1 MRAWRTKPGGKMQ
14 QITRR
19 RWMAVSALGG
29 AAAMVARPAAA
40 VVAGSDPQSL
50 AGLARAKGLT
60 GFGSAI
66 GGVGR
71 PGSAFSDLGAR
82 EIQLHECNILVPEN
96 ELKWTSVRPNAKEFN
111 FADADALVDWAE
123 QNRMKIRGHNLL
135 WLRPD
140 RNSDWLNNYDFGPRP
155 GTEAERLL
163 REHVTTVC
171 RRYGNRIFTWDVVNE
186 AIDPM
191 TGQMRDMVFS
201 RHLGNDCMD
210 IVFDA
215 ARKAAP
221 QAILVYNDFM
231 TWGDN
236 SARHREGVL
245 KLLDRMKSRKV
256 PVDALGVQSHIG
268 AGEIGNVKG
277 TMTFDAREEAD
288 WKRFMDGA
296 TALYPRLQITE
307 FDVSELGTP
316 ADIPARDRIIADLAR
331 RYLDMMLRY
340 RGLDH
345 VMCWGMLDHHSWLQ
359 GRTRRPDGM
368 LKRGCPYDPNYQ
380 PKLLRQAIA
389 DSFRNAPAR

>member
-1 MRAWRTKPGGKMQ
+1 
-14 QITRR
+14 
-19 RWMAVSALGG
+19 
-29 AAAMVARPAAA
+29 
-40 VVAGSDPQSL
+40 
-50 AGLARAKGLT
+50 
-60 GFGSAI
+60 
-66 GGVGR
+66 
-71 PGSAFSDLGAR
+71 
-82 EIQLHECNILVPEN
+82 VPEN
-96 ELKWTSVRPNAKEFN
+96 ELKWTSVRPNPKDFD
-111 FADADALVDWAE
+111 FSGADVLVDWAE
-123 QNRMKIRGHNLL
+123 QNQMKIRGHNLL

-155 GTEAERLL
+155 GAEAERLL

-171 RRYGNRIFTWDVVNE
+171 QRYGNRIFTWDVVNE

-191 TGQMRDMVFS
+191 TGRMRDMVFS
-201 RHLGNDCMD
+201 RHLGEDCMD

-215 ARKAAP
+215 ARRAAP

-236 SARHREGVL
+236 SARHREGVVR
-245 KLLDRMKSRKV
+245 LLERMKSRKV

-277 TMTFDAREEAD
+277 TMTFDAREERD
-288 WKRFMDGA
+288 WKGFMDGA

-316 ADIPARDRIIADLAR
+316 ADIAARDRIIADLAR

-359 GRTRRPDGM
+359 SRTRRPDGM
-368 LKRGCPYDPNYQ
+368 LKRGCPYDPSYQ
-380 PKLLRQAIA
+380 PKPLRQAIA
-389 DSFRNAPAR
+389 DAFRSAPAR

>member
-1 MRAWRTKPGGKMQ
+1 MER
-14 QITRR
+14 ITRR
-19 RWMAVSALGG
+19 KCMALSALSG
-29 AAAMVARPAAA
+29 AAAMAAGEARG
-40 VVAGSDPQSL
+40 VVAGSDTQSL
-50 AGLARAKGLT
+50 ASLARAKGLT
-60 GFGSAI
+60 GFGNAI

-82 EIQLHECNILVPEN
+82 EIQLRECNILVPEN
-96 ELKWTSVRPNAKEFN
+96 ELKWTAVRPNAKDFN
-111 FADADALVDWAE
+111 FADADVLVGWAE
-123 QNRMKIRGHNLL
+123 ENHMKIRGHNLL

-140 RNSDWLNNYDFGPRP
+140 RNSDWLNNYDFGVRP
-155 GTEAERLL
+155 GIEAERLL

-171 RRYGNRIFTWDVVNE
+171 KHYGNRIFTWDVVNE

-191 TGQMRDMVFS
+191 TGRMRDMVFS
-201 RHLGNDCMD
+201 RHLGEDCMD

-221 QAILVYNDFM
+221 QAVLVYNDFM

-236 SARHREGVL
+236 SARHREGVVR
-245 KLLDRMKSRKV
+245 LLDRMKSRKV

-277 TMTFDAREEAD
+277 TMSFDAREQAD
-288 WKRFMDGA
+288 WKAFMDAA

-316 ADIPARDRIIADLAR
+316 ADIAARDRIIADLAR

-340 RGLDH
+340 PGLDL

-359 GRTRRPDGM
+359 SRTRRPDGM
-368 LKRGCPYDPNYQ
+368 LKRGCPYDPSYQ
-380 PKLLRQAIA
+380 PKPLRQAIA
-389 DSFRNAPAR
+389 DAFRSAPAR

>member
-1 MRAWRTKPGGKMQ
+1 MER
-14 QITRR
+14 ITRR
-19 RWMAVSALGG
+19 TCMAIATMG
-29 AAAMVARPAAA
+29 AAPAIGNAKAA
-40 VVAGSDPQSL
+40 TAGSDPQSL
-50 AGLARAKGLT
+50 AALAKAKGLT

-66 GGVGR
+66 GGVDQ

-82 EIQLHECNILVPEN
+82 QIQVHECNILVPEN
-96 ELKWTSVRPNAKEFN
+96 ELKWTALRPNPRDFS
-111 FADADALVDWAE
+111 FHGADVLLDWAE
-123 QNRMKIRGHNLL
+123 QNGMKIRGHNLL

-140 RNSDWLNNYDFGPRP
+140 RNSDWLNNYDFGSRP
-155 GTEAERLL
+155 GAEAERLL

-171 RRYGNRIFTWDVVNE
+171 KRYGNRIFTWDVVNE
-186 AIDPM
+186 AIDPS
-191 TGQMRDMVFS
+191 TGGMRDMVFS
-201 RHLGNDCMD
+201 RHLGDDCMD

-221 QAILVYNDFM
+221 QASLVYNDFM

-236 SARHREGVL
+236 SARHRDGVL
-245 KLLDRMKSRKV
+245 KLLDRMKTRKV
-256 PVDALGVQSHIG
+256 PVDVLGVQSHIG

-288 WKRFMDGA
+288 WKNFMDAA
-296 TALYPRLQITE
+296 TAMYPRLHITE

-316 ADIPARDRIIADLAR
+316 ADIVARDRIIADLAR

-345 VMCWGMLDHHSWLQ
+345 VMCWGLMDHHSWLQ

-380 PKLLRQAIA
+380 PKPLREAIA
-389 DSFRNAPAR
+389 AAFRNAPMRG

>member
-1 MRAWRTKPGGKMQ
+1 MK

-19 RWMAVSALGG
+19 SCMAVAALGG
-29 AAAMVARPAAA
+29 AAMMVARQAQAAT
-40 VVAGSDPQSL
+40 AGSDPQSL
-50 AGLARAKGLT
+50 AALARAKGLT
-60 GFGSAI
+60 GFGSAM
-66 GGVGR
+66 GGVDR

-82 EIQLHECNILVPEN
+82 QIQLRECNILVPEN
-96 ELKWTSVRPNAKEFN
+96 ELKWTGVRPGPKEFT
-111 FADADALVDWAE
+111 FHDADVLVDWAE
-123 QNRMKIRGHNLL
+123 QNGMKVRGHNLL

-171 RRYGNRIFTWDVVNE
+171 RHYGDRIFTWDVVNE
-186 AIDPM
+186 AIDPA
-191 TGQMRDMVFS
+191 TGGMRDMVFS
-201 RHLGNDCMD
+201 RHLGDDCMD

-221 QAILVYNDFM
+221 QASLVYNDFM

-256 PVDALGVQSHIG
+256 PVDVLGVQSHIG

-288 WKRFMDGA
+288 WKSFMDAA

-307 FDVSELGTP
+307 FDVSEVGTP
-316 ADIPARDRIIADLAR
+316 ADIPARDRIIADLTR

-340 RGLDH
+340 PGLDH

-359 GRTRRPDGM
+359 SRTRRADGM

-380 PKLLRQAIA
+380 PKPMRQAIA
-389 DSFRNAPAR
+389 EAFRNAPARR

>member
-1 MRAWRTKPGGKMQ
+1 MER
-14 QITRR
+14 ITRR
-19 RWMAVSALGG
+19 KCMALSALSG
-29 AAAMVARPAAA
+29 AAAMVAGQARG
-40 VVAGSDPQSL
+40 VVAGSDTQSL
-50 AGLARAKGLT
+50 ASLARAKGLT
-60 GFGSAI
+60 GFGNAI

-82 EIQLHECNILVPEN
+82 QIQLRECNILVPEN
-96 ELKWTSVRPNAKEFN
+96 ELKWTAVRPNAKDFN
-111 FADADALVDWAE
+111 FADADVLVGWAE
-123 QNRMKIRGHNLL
+123 ENHMKVRGHNLL

-140 RNSDWLNNYDFGPRP
+140 RNSDWLNNYDFGARP

-171 RRYGNRIFTWDVVNE
+171 KHYGNRIFTWDVVNE

-191 TGQMRDMVFS
+191 TGRMRDMVFS
-201 RHLGNDCMD
+201 RHLGEDCMD

-221 QAILVYNDFM
+221 QAVLVYNDFM

-236 SARHREGVL
+236 SARHREGVVR
-245 KLLDRMKSRKV
+245 LLDRMKSRKV

-277 TMTFDAREEAD
+277 TMSFDAREQAD
-288 WKRFMDGA
+288 WKAFMDAA

-316 ADIPARDRIIADLAR
+316 ADIAARDRIIADLAR

-340 RGLDH
+340 PGLDL

-359 GRTRRPDGM
+359 SRTRRPDGM
-368 LKRGCPYDPNYQ
+368 LKRGCPYDPSYQ
-380 PKLLRQAIA
+380 PKPLRQAIA
-389 DSFRNAPAR
+389 DAFHNAPAR

>member
-1 MRAWRTKPGGKMQ
+1 MER
-14 QITRR
+14 ITRR
-19 RWMAVSALGG
+19 TCMAIAAMG
-29 AAAMVARPAAA
+29 AAAAIGNAKAAT
-40 VVAGSDPQSL
+40 AGSDPQSL
-50 AGLARAKGLT
+50 AALAKAKGLT

-66 GGVGR
+66 GGVDQ
-71 PGSAFSDLGAR
+71 PGSAFSDFGAR
-82 EIQLHECNILVPEN
+82 QIQVRECNILVPEN
-96 ELKWTSVRPNAKEFN
+96 ELKWTALRPNPRDFN
-111 FADADALVDWAE
+111 FHGADVLLDWAE
-123 QNRMKIRGHNLL
+123 QNGMKIRGHNLL

-140 RNSDWLNNYDFGPRP
+140 RNSDWLNNYDFGSRP
-155 GTEAERLL
+155 GAEAERLL

-171 RRYGNRIFTWDVVNE
+171 KRYGNRIFTWDVVNE
-186 AIDPM
+186 AIDPT
-191 TGQMRDMVFS
+191 TGGMRDMVFS
-201 RHLGNDCMD
+201 RHLGDDCMD

-221 QAILVYNDFM
+221 RASLVYNDFM

-236 SARHREGVL
+236 SARHRDGVL
-245 KLLDRMKSRKV
+245 KLLDRMKTRKV
-256 PVDALGVQSHIG
+256 PVDVLGVQSHIG

-288 WKRFMDGA
+288 WKNFMDAA
-296 TALYPRLQITE
+296 TAMYPRLHITE

-316 ADIPARDRIIADLAR
+316 ADIVARDRIIADLAR

-345 VMCWGMLDHHSWLQ
+345 VMCWGLMDHHSWLQ

-380 PKLLRQAIA
+380 PKPLREAIA
-389 DSFRNAPAR
+389 TAFRNAPMHG

>member
-1 MRAWRTKPGGKMQ
+1 MER
-14 QITRR
+14 ITRR
-19 RWMAVSALGG
+19 KCMALSALSG
-29 AAAMVARPAAA
+29 AATMVAGQARG
-40 VVAGSDPQSL
+40 VVAGSDTQSL
-50 AGLARAKGLT
+50 ASLARAKGLT
-60 GFGSAI
+60 GFGNAI

-82 EIQLHECNILVPEN
+82 EIQLRECNILVPEN
-96 ELKWTSVRPNAKEFN
+96 ELKWTAVRPNAKDFN
-111 FADADALVDWAE
+111 FADADVLVGWAE
-123 QNRMKIRGHNLL
+123 ENHMKVRGHNLL

-140 RNSDWLNNYDFGPRP
+140 RNSDWLNNYDFGARP

-171 RRYGNRIFTWDVVNE
+171 KHYGNRIFTWDVVNE

-191 TGQMRDMVFS
+191 TGRMRDMVFS
-201 RHLGNDCMD
+201 RHLGEDCMD

-221 QAILVYNDFM
+221 QAVLVYNDFM

-236 SARHREGVL
+236 SARHREGVVR
-245 KLLDRMKSRKV
+245 LLDRMKSRKV

-277 TMTFDAREEAD
+277 TMSFDAREQAD
-288 WKRFMDGA
+288 WKAFMDAA

-316 ADIPARDRIIADLAR
+316 ADIAARDRIIADLAR

-340 RGLDH
+340 PGLDL

-359 GRTRRPDGM
+359 SRTRRPDGM
-368 LKRGCPYDPNYQ
+368 LKRGCPYDPSYQ
-380 PKLLRQAIA
+380 PKPLRQAIA
-389 DSFRNAPAR
+389 EAFRNAPAR

>member
-1 MRAWRTKPGGKMQ
+1 
-14 QITRR
+14 
-19 RWMAVSALGG
+19 MALSALSG
-29 AAAMVARPAAA
+29 AAAMAAGQA
-40 VVAGSDPQSL
+40 HGVVAGSDTQSL
-50 AGLARAKGLT
+50 ASLARAKGLT
-60 GFGSAI
+60 GFGNAI

-82 EIQLHECNILVPEN
+82 EIQLRECNILVPEN
-96 ELKWTSVRPNAKEFN
+96 ELKWTAVRPNAKDFN
-111 FADADALVDWAE
+111 FADADVLVGWAE
-123 QNRMKIRGHNLL
+123 ENHMKIRGHNLL

-140 RNSDWLNNYDFGPRP
+140 RNSDWLNNYDFGVRP
-155 GTEAERLL
+155 GIEAERLL

-171 RRYGNRIFTWDVVNE
+171 KHYGNRIFTWDVVNE

-191 TGQMRDMVFS
+191 TGRMRDMVFS
-201 RHLGNDCMD
+201 RHLGEDCMD

-221 QAILVYNDFM
+221 QAVLVYNDFM

-236 SARHREGVL
+236 SARHREGVVR
-245 KLLDRMKSRKV
+245 LLDRMKSRKV

-277 TMTFDAREEAD
+277 TMSFDAREQAD
-288 WKRFMDGA
+288 WKAFMDAA

-316 ADIPARDRIIADLAR
+316 ADIAARDRIIADLAR

-340 RGLDH
+340 PGLDL

-359 GRTRRPDGM
+359 SRTRRPDGM
-368 LKRGCPYDPNYQ
+368 LKRGCPYDPSYQ
-380 PKLLRQAIA
+380 PKPLRQAIA
-389 DSFRNAPAR
+389 DAFRNAPAR

>member
-1 MRAWRTKPGGKMQ
+1 MEK
-14 QITRR
+14 ITRR
-19 RWMAVSALGG
+19 KCLAVTVLNG
-29 AAAMVARPAAA
+29 AAAMVAGTAQAA
-40 VVAGSDPQSL
+40 VAGSDAQSL
-50 AGLARAKGLT
+50 AGLARARGLT
-60 GFGSAI
+60 GFGNAI

-71 PGSAFSDLGAR
+71 AGSAFNDLAAR
-82 EIQLHECNILVPEN
+82 EIQLRECNILVPEN
-96 ELKWTSVRPNAKEFN
+96 ELKWTAVHPGPKEFN
-111 FADADALVDWAE
+111 FHDADVLVDWAE
-123 QNRMKIRGHNLL
+123 QNGMKIRGHNLL

-140 RNSDWLNNYDFGPRP
+140 RNSDWLNNYDFGSRP

-171 RRYGNRIFTWDVVNE
+171 ARYGNRIFTWDVVNE
-186 AIDPM
+186 AIDPT
-191 TGQMRDMVFS
+191 TGRMREMVFS
-201 RHLGNDCMD
+201 RYLGDDCMD

-215 ARKAAP
+215 ARKACP
-221 QAILVYNDFM
+221 QASLVYNDFM

-245 KLLDRMKSRKV
+245 TLLNRMKGRKV

-268 AGEIGNVKG
+268 AGEIGGVKG
-277 TMTFDAREEAD
+277 TMTFDPREEVD
-288 WKRFMDGA
+288 WKSFMDSA

-307 FDVSELGTP
+307 FDVSEVGTP
-316 ADIPARDRIIADLAR
+316 ADIVARDRIIADLVR

-359 GRTRRPDGM
+359 SRTLRADGM

-380 PKLLRQAIA
+380 PKPLRQAIA
-389 DSFRNAPAR
+389 DAFRNAPMRG

>member
-1 MRAWRTKPGGKMQ
+1 ME

-19 RWMAVSALGG
+19 RAIAGAGVAL
-29 AAAMVARPAAA
+29 AAASTGSRAA
-40 VVAGSDPQSL
+40 VGGSDPQSL

-60 GFGSAI
+60 GFGNAI
-66 GGVGR
+66 GGVDQ

-82 EIQLHECNILVPEN
+82 QIQLIECNILVPEN
-96 ELKWTSVRPNAKEFN
+96 ELKWTAVHPAPKQFD
-111 FADADALVDWAE
+111 FHGADVLVDWAE
-123 QNRMKIRGHNLL
+123 QNGMKIRGHNLL

-140 RNSDWLNNYDFGPRP
+140 RNSDWLNNYDFGARP

-163 REHVTTVC
+163 REHVSTVC

-186 AIDPM
+186 AIDPA
-191 TGQMRDMVFS
+191 TGKMRDMVFS
-201 RHLGNDCMD
+201 RHLGDDCMD

-215 ARKAAP
+215 ARRAVPDA
-221 QAILVYNDFM
+221 QLVYNDFM

-236 SARHREGVL
+236 SARHRDGVL
-245 KLLDRMKSRKV
+245 KLLDRMHSRKV
-256 PVDALGVQSHIG
+256 PVDVLGVQSHIG
-268 AGEIGNVKG
+268 AGEIGGVKG

-288 WKRFMDGA
+288 WKSFMDAA
-296 TALYPRLQITE
+296 TILYPRLQITE
-307 FDVSELGTP
+307 FDVSEVGTP
-316 ADIPARDRIIADLAR
+316 ADIPARDRIIADLAQ

-359 GRTRRPDGM
+359 SRTRRADGM

-380 PKLLRQAIA
+380 SKPLRQAIA
-389 DSFRNAPAR
+389 DAFRNAPMRG

>member
-1 MRAWRTKPGGKMQ
+1 ME

-19 RWMAVSALGG
+19 SCMAVAVAG
-29 AAAMVARPAAA
+29 AALAAAGTVARAA
-40 VVAGSDPQSL
+40 VGGSDPQSL

-60 GFGSAI
+60 GFGNAI
-66 GGVGR
+66 GGVDQ

-96 ELKWTSVRPNAKEFN
+96 ELKWTAVHPGPKQFD
-111 FADADALVDWAE
+111 FHGADGLADWAE
-123 QNRMKIRGHNLL
+123 RNGMKIRGHNLL

-140 RNSDWLNNYDFGPRP
+140 RNSDWLNNYDFGARP

-163 REHVTTVC
+163 REHVNTVC

-186 AIDPM
+186 AIDPA
-191 TGQMRDMVFS
+191 TGKMRDMVFS
-201 RHLGNDCMD
+201 KHLGDDCMD

-215 ARKAAP
+215 ARRAAP
-221 QAILVYNDFM
+221 HAQLVYNDFM

-245 KLLDRMKSRKV
+245 RLLDRMHSRKV
-256 PVDALGVQSHIG
+256 PVDVLGVQSHIG
-268 AGEIGNVKG
+268 AGEIGGVKG

-288 WKRFMDGA
+288 WKSFMDAA

-307 FDVSELGTP
+307 FDVSEVGTP

-340 RGLDH
+340 PGLDH

-359 GRTRRPDGM
+359 SRTRRADGM

-380 PKLLRQAIA
+380 PKPLRQAIA
-389 DSFRNAPAR
+389 DAFRNAPMRG

>member
-1 MRAWRTKPGGKMQ
+1 ME

-19 RWMAVSALGG
+19 SCMAVAVACAAL
-29 AAAMVARPAAA
+29 AAAGTVARAA
-40 VVAGSDPQSL
+40 VGGSDPQSL

-60 GFGSAI
+60 GFGNAI
-66 GGVGR
+66 GGVDQ

-96 ELKWTSVRPNAKEFN
+96 ELKWTAVHPSPKQFD
-111 FADADALVDWAE
+111 FHGADGLADWAE
-123 QNRMKIRGHNLL
+123 RNGMKIRGHNLL

-140 RNSDWLNNYDFGPRP
+140 RNSDWLNNYDFGARP

-163 REHVTTVC
+163 REHVNTVC

-186 AIDPM
+186 AIDPA
-191 TGQMRDMVFS
+191 TGKMRDMVFS
-201 RHLGNDCMD
+201 KHLGDDCMD

-215 ARKAAP
+215 ARRATPHA
-221 QAILVYNDFM
+221 QLVYNDFM

-245 KLLDRMKSRKV
+245 RLLDRMHSRKV
-256 PVDALGVQSHIG
+256 PVDVLGVQSHIG
-268 AGEIGNVKG
+268 AGEIGGVKG

-288 WKRFMDGA
+288 WKSFMDAA

-307 FDVSELGTP
+307 FDVSEVGTP

-340 RGLDH
+340 PGLDH

-359 GRTRRPDGM
+359 SRTRRADGM

-380 PKLLRQAIA
+380 PKPLRQAIA
-389 DSFRNAPAR
+389 DAFRNAPMRG

>member
-1 MRAWRTKPGGKMQ
+1 ME

-19 RWMAVSALGG
+19 RCMAVSALGG
-29 AAAMVARPAAA
+29 AAAMVVGQAAA
-40 VVAGSDPQSL
+40 VPAGSDSQSL
-50 AGLARAKGLT
+50 AGLARAKGFT

-66 GGVGR
+66 GGVNQ

-82 EIQLHECNILVPEN
+82 QIQLRECNILVPEN
-96 ELKWTSVRPNAKEFN
+96 ELKWTSVRPTQKEFD
-111 FADADALVDWAE
+111 FSGADVLVDWAE
-123 QNRMKIRGHNLL
+123 QNQMKIRGHNLL

-171 RRYGNRIFTWDVVNE
+171 KRYGNRIFTWDVVNE
-186 AIDPM
+186 AIDPAS
-191 TGQMRDMVFS
+191 GSMRDMVFS
-201 RHLGNDCMD
+201 RHLGDNCMD

-215 ARKAAP
+215 ARRAAP
-221 QAILVYNDFM
+221 QAVLVYNDFM

-236 SARHREGVL
+236 SARHREGVVR
-245 KLLDRMKSRKV
+245 LLDRMKSRKV

-277 TMTFDAREEAD
+277 TMTFDAREEVD
-288 WKRFMDGA
+288 WKSFMDAA

-316 ADIPARDRIIADLAR
+316 ADIAARDRIIADLAR
-331 RYLDMMLRY
+331 RYLEMMFRY
-340 RGLDH
+340 PGLDH

-359 GRTRRPDGM
+359 SRTRRPDGM
-368 LKRGCPYDPNYQ
+368 LKRGCPYDPDYQ
-380 PKLLRQAIA
+380 PKPLRQAIA
-389 DSFRNAPAR
+389 DAFRGAPAR

>member
-1 MRAWRTKPGGKMQ
+1 MD

-19 RWMAVSALGG
+19 RCMAVSALSG
-29 AAAMVARPAAA
+29 AAVMVAGQAAG
-40 VVAGSDPQSL
+40 VVAGSDAQSL
-50 AGLARAKGLT
+50 ASLARAKGLT
-60 GFGSAI
+60 GFGNAI

-82 EIQLHECNILVPEN
+82 QIQLRECNILVPEN
-96 ELKWTSVRPNAKEFN
+96 ELKWTAVRPNPKDFN
-111 FADADALVDWAE
+111 FADADVLVAWAE
-123 QNRMKIRGHNLL
+123 ENHMKIRGHNLL

-140 RNSDWLNNYDFGPRP
+140 RNSDWLNNYDFGARP

-171 RRYGNRIFTWDVVNE
+171 KHYGNRIFTWDVVNE

-191 TGQMRDMVFS
+191 TGRMRDMVFS
-201 RHLGNDCMD
+201 RHLGDDCMD

-221 QAILVYNDFM
+221 QAVLVYNDFM

-245 KLLDRMKSRKV
+245 KLLDRMKSRRV

-277 TMTFDAREEAD
+277 TMTFDAREQAD
-288 WKRFMDGA
+288 WKNFMDA
-296 TALYPRLQITE
+296 VTALYPRLQITE

-316 ADIPARDRIIADLAR
+316 ADIAARDRIIADLAR

-340 RGLDH
+340 PGLDH

-368 LKRGCPYDPNYQ
+368 LKRGCPYDANYA
-380 PKLLRQAIA
+380 PKPLRQAIA
-389 DSFRNAPAR
+389 DAFRGAPVR

>member
-1 MRAWRTKPGGKMQ
+1 MD

-19 RWMAVSALGG
+19 RCMAVAALSG
-29 AAAMVARPAAA
+29 AAAMVAGQASGE
-40 VVAGSDPQSL
+40 VAGSDTQSL
-50 AGLARAKGLT
+50 ASLARAKGLT
-60 GFGSAI
+60 GFGNAI

-82 EIQLHECNILVPEN
+82 QIQLRECNILVPEN
-96 ELKWTSVRPNAKEFN
+96 ELKWTAVRPNPKDFN
-111 FADADALVDWAE
+111 FADADVLVDWAE
-123 QNRMKIRGHNLL
+123 ENHMKIRGHNLL

-140 RNSDWLNNYDFGPRP
+140 RNSDWLNNYDFGARP

-171 RRYGNRIFTWDVVNE
+171 KHYGNRIFTWDVVNE
-186 AIDPM
+186 AIDPI
-191 TGQMRDMVFS
+191 TGRMRDMVFS
-201 RHLGNDCMD
+201 RHLGDDCMD

-215 ARKAAP
+215 ARKASP
-221 QAILVYNDFM
+221 QAVLVYNDFM

-236 SARHREGVL
+236 SARHREGVVR
-245 KLLDRMKSRKV
+245 LLDSMKSRKV

-277 TMTFDAREEAD
+277 TMTFDAREQAD
-288 WKRFMDGA
+288 WKNFMDAA
-296 TALYPRLQITE
+296 TALHPRLQITE
-307 FDVSELGTP
+307 FDVSELGTA
-316 ADIPARDRIIADLAR
+316 ADIAARDRIIADLAR

-340 RGLDH
+340 PGLDH

-359 GRTRRPDGM
+359 SRTRRPDGM

-380 PKLLRQAIA
+380 PKPLRQAIA
-389 DSFRNAPAR
+389 DAFRNAPAR

>member
-1 MRAWRTKPGGKMQ
+1 
-14 QITRR
+14 
-19 RWMAVSALGG
+19 MAVAALGG
-29 AAAMVARPAAA
+29 AAILATGGAHAEM
-40 VVAGSDPQSL
+40 AGSDPGSL

-60 GFGSAI
+60 GFGTAF
-66 GGVGR
+66 GGVGA

-82 EIQLHECNILVPEN
+82 QIVLRECNILVPEN
-96 ELKWTSVRPNAKEFN
+96 ELKWTAVRPNPKDFV
-111 FADADALVDWAE
+111 FTGADALLDWAE
-123 QNRMKIRGHNLL
+123 QNQMKMRGHNLL

-140 RNSDWLNNYDFGPRP
+140 RNPGWLNAYDFGPRP

-163 REHVTTVC
+163 RDHVDTVC
-171 RRYGNRIFTWDVVNE
+171 KRYGTRIFTWDVVNE
-186 AIDPM
+186 AIDPA

-201 RHLGNDCMD
+201 RHLGDNCMD

-221 QAILVYNDFM
+221 RAALVYNDFM

-236 SARHREGVL
+236 SARHRDGVL

-256 PVDALGVQSHIG
+256 PVDVLGVQSHIG
-268 AGEIGNVKG
+268 AGEIGDVKG

-288 WKRFMDGA
+288 WKSFMDAA
-296 TALYPRLQITE
+296 TRLYPRLQITE

-316 ADIPARDRIIADLAR
+316 ADIEARDRIIADLAR
-331 RYLDMMLRY
+331 RYLDMMLSY

-359 GRTRRPDGM
+359 SRTRRPDGM
-368 LKRGCPYDPNYQ
+368 LKRGCPYDPNYK
-380 PKLLRQAIA
+380 PKPLRQAIA
-389 DSFRNAPAR
+389 DAFRAAPPRAG

>member
-1 MRAWRTKPGGKMQ
+1 ME

-19 RWMAVSALGG
+19 RCMAVTVLGG
-29 AAAMVARPAAA
+29 AAILAAGPASAVA
-40 VVAGSDPQSL
+40 AGSDPQSL

-60 GFGSAI
+60 GFGNAT
-66 GGVGR
+66 GGVR
-71 PGSAFSDLGAR
+71 FPGSAFNDLGAR
-82 EIQLHECNILVPEN
+82 QIMLHECNILVPEN
-96 ELKWTSVRPNAKEFN
+96 ELKWTSVRRDPKAFD
-111 FADADALVDWAE
+111 FSGADTLVEWGE
-123 QNRMKIRGHNLL
+123 QNGMKIRGHNLL

-140 RNSDWLNNYDFGPRP
+140 RNPDWLNNYDFGARP

-171 RRYGNRIFTWDVVNE
+171 QHYGNRIFTWDVVNE
-186 AIDPM
+186 AIDPA
-191 TGQMRDMVFS
+191 TGGMRDMVFS
-201 RHLGNDCMD
+201 RHLGEDCLD

-221 QAILVYNDFM
+221 QASLVYNDFM
-231 TWGDN
+231 SWGDN
-236 SARHREGVL
+236 FARHREGVL

-256 PVDALGVQSHIG
+256 PVEVLGVQSHIG
-268 AGEIGNVKG
+268 AGEIGNVRG
-277 TMTFDAREEAD
+277 TMTFDAREERD
-288 WKRFMDGA
+288 WKSFMDAA

-307 FDVSELGTP
+307 FDVSEMGTP
-316 ADIPARDRIIADLAR
+316 ADIPTRDRIIADLAR

-359 GRTRRPDGM
+359 SRTRRADGM

-380 PKLLRQAIA
+380 PKPLRQAIA
-389 DSFRNAPAR
+389 DAFRNAPPR

>member
-1 MRAWRTKPGGKMQ
+1 MEK
-14 QITRR
+14 ITRR
-19 RWMAVSALGG
+19 KCLAVTVLNG
-29 AAAMVARPAAA
+29 AAAMVAGTAQAA
-40 VVAGSDPQSL
+40 VAGSDAQSL
-50 AGLARAKGLT
+50 AGLARARGLT
-60 GFGSAI
+60 GFGNAI

-71 PGSAFSDLGAR
+71 AGSAFNDLAAR
-82 EIQLHECNILVPEN
+82 EIQLRECNILVPEN
-96 ELKWTSVRPNAKEFN
+96 ELKWTAVHPGPKEFN
-111 FADADALVDWAE
+111 FHDADVLVDWAE
-123 QNRMKIRGHNLL
+123 QNGMKIRGHNLL

-140 RNSDWLNNYDFGPRP
+140 RNSDWLNNYDFGSRP

-171 RRYGNRIFTWDVVNE
+171 ARYGNRIFTWDVVNE
-186 AIDPM
+186 AIDPT
-191 TGQMRDMVFS
+191 TGRMRDMVFS
-201 RHLGNDCMD
+201 RHLGDDCMD

-215 ARKAAP
+215 ARKACP
-221 QAILVYNDFM
+221 QASLVYNDFM

-245 KLLDRMKSRKV
+245 TLLNRMKGRKV

-268 AGEIGNVKG
+268 AGEIGGVKG
-277 TMTFDAREEAD
+277 TMTFDPREEVD
-288 WKRFMDGA
+288 WKSFMDSA

-307 FDVSELGTP
+307 FDVSEVGTP
-316 ADIPARDRIIADLAR
+316 ADIVARDRIIADLVR

-359 GRTRRPDGM
+359 SRTLRADGM

-380 PKLLRQAIA
+380 PKPLRQAIA
-389 DSFRNAPAR
+389 DAFRNAPMRG

>member
-1 MRAWRTKPGGKMQ
+1 ME

-19 RWMAVSALGG
+19 RYIAMTMAAG
-29 AAAMVARPAAA
+29 AAALVTGPAQAA
-40 VVAGSDPQSL
+40 VAGSNPQSL

-66 GGVGR
+66 GGVGQ
-71 PGSAFSDLGAR
+71 PGSAFGDLGAR
-82 EIQLHECNILVPEN
+82 QIQQRECNILVPEN
-96 ELKWTSVRPNAKEFN
+96 ELKWTSVRPSYKDFD
-111 FADADALVDWAE
+111 FHGADVLVDWAE
-123 QNRMKIRGHNLL
+123 QNGMKIRGHNLL

-140 RNSDWLNNYDFGPRP
+140 RNSDWLNNYDFGSRP
-155 GTEAERLL
+155 AAEAERLL
-163 REHVTTVC
+163 RDHVTTVC
-171 RRYGNRIFTWDVVNE
+171 KRYGDRIFTWDVVNE
-186 AIDPM
+186 AIDPA
-191 TGQMRDMVFS
+191 TGKMRDMVFS
-201 RHLGNDCMD
+201 RHLGDDCMD

-221 QAILVYNDFM
+221 HTALVYNDFM

-245 KLLDRMKSRKV
+245 ELLSRMKSRKV
-256 PVDALGVQSHIG
+256 PVDVLGVQSHIG

-277 TMTFDAREEAD
+277 TMTFDSREESD
-288 WKRFMDGA
+288 WKGFVDGA

-316 ADIPARDRIIADLAR
+316 ADISERDRIIADLAQ
-331 RYLDMMLRY
+331 RYLEMMLRY
-340 RGLDH
+340 EGLEL

-359 GRTRRPDGM
+359 SRTRRPDGM

-380 PKLLRQAIA
+380 PKPLRQAIA
-389 DSFRNAPAR
+389 NAFRSAPPRR